1 MQRYST
7 DVDPD
12 KAAKAYGYELH
23 CSLKD
28 SINLAHAIRGMKTE
42 DARKYLE
49 EIISMKRPLPAVFH
63 NRKRAHQK
71 GIGPGSFPQ
80 KAARYMLKTVINAEN
95 NAEYKGFDSE
105 NMKIVHIY
113 PAAHI
118 KPDLYIQIRI
128 ALIPPGNVIRT
139 RIEVSPDNLISPA
152 GGFFSTVIENRINRP
167 FFNRVD
173 DRFDPQVGCNK
184 ISLSKNRTRNHKGK
198 EHNH

>member
-28 SINLAHAIRGMKTE
+28 SVNLAHAIRGMKTE

-95 NAEYKGFDSE
+95 NAEYKGFDVE
-105 NMKIVHIY
+105 NMKISHISAY
-113 PAAHI
+113 GG
-118 KPDLYIQIRI
+118 RI
-128 ALIPPGNVIRT
+128 LKGTMPRAQGRATDKNKKT
-139 RIEVSPDNLISPA
+139 TNIEII
-152 GGFFSTVIENRINRP
+152 IEE
-167 FFNRVD
+167 V
-173 DRFDPQVGCNK
+173 
-184 ISLSKNRTRNHKGK
+184 
-198 EHNH
+198 E